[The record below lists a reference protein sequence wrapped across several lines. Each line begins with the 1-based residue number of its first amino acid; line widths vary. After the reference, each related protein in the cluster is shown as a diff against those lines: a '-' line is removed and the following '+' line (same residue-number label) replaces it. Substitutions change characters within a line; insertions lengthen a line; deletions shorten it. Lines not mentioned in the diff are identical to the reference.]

1 MADPRNSE
9 AFSASGSG
17 LNEPKVGEENEVY
30 VRCEQNFSFDDI
42 QMSVTGKKLSLYIQ
56 LSPLWKQSQP
66 HF

>member
-42 QMSVTGKKLSLYIQ
+42 QMSVTGKKLSG
-56 LSPLWKQSQP
+56 P
-66 HF
+66 